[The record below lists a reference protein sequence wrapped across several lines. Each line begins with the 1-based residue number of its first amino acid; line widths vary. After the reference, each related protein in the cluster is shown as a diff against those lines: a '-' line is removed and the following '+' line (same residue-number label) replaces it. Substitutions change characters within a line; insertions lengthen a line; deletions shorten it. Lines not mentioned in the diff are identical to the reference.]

1 MPAKRPLV
9 LAVAGALAL
18 LVAWTIVPRGSGA
31 ETPVTM
37 TAALPTWAAPGGAL
51 RLAGRT
57 APGIPVILRVDDRVR
72 ARTVSGSRGRFFF
85 RIRAPSKPGRYVLA
99 VTAGDTRLELGRL
112 RVRPLVLAAVG
123 DVTLGGGVLSVIRA
137 RGPRYPWRSVA
148 RILRTADLAVAN
160 LEGAVSTRGAPWPGK
175 RYTFRGP
182 PYALRPVARYA
193 GIDVV
198 SVANNHSLDYGRL
211 AFLDTLRHSR
221 RFGLTPIG
229 GGADLRRA
237 KRPRILE
244 RGGLRVAFLGFSD
257 VRPLGFD
264 AGARTPGTAPAFPY
278 YVRAGV
284 RAARRR
290 ADVVVAYFHW
300 GVERAQRPNGDQ
312 RALGRAA
319 LDAGAHVVLGAH
331 PHVLQPFRRR
341 GTRLVA
347 WSLGNFVFPAFSP
360 GTTRTG
366 VLRIGLERGGLRSF
380 SFRRARIHGV
390 QPRLAR

>member
-1 MPAKRPLV
+1 MPAKRPVV
-9 LAVAGALAL
+9 LALAGALAL
-18 LVAWTIVPRGSGA
+18 VAAWTVVPRGAGA
-31 ETPVTM
+31 ETPVAM
-37 TAALPTWAAPGGAL
+37 TAKLPAWAAPGARL
-51 RLAGRT
+51 RLRGRT
-57 APGIPVILRVDDRVR
+57 AAGIPVVLRIDDRVR
-72 ARTVSGSRGRFFF
+72 ARTVSGDHGRFLFQV
-85 RIRAPSKPGRYVLA
+85 RTPRKPGRYA
-99 VTAGDTRLELGRL
+99 VAITAGETRLELGAL

-123 DVTLGGGVLSVIRA
+123 DVTLGGGVLSAIRA

-148 RILRTADLAVAN
+148 RVLHTADLAVAN
-160 LEGAVSTRGAPWPGK
+160 LEGAVSTRGAPWPRK

-182 PYALRPVARYA
+182 PYTLRPVASYA

-198 SVANNHSLDYGRL
+198 SLANNHSVDYGRL
-211 AFLDTLRHSR
+211 AFLDTIRHSR
-221 RFGLTPIG
+221 RFGLAPVG
-229 GGADLRRA
+229 GGANLRRA
-237 KRPRILE
+237 VRPATLV

-264 AGARTPGTAPAFPY
+264 AGVGTPGTAPAFPQ

-300 GVERAQRPNGDQ
+300 GAERATRPNGDQ
-312 RALGRAA
+312 QALSRIA

-341 GTRLVA
+341 GRRLVA
-347 WSLGNFVFPAFSP
+347 WSLGNFVFPAYSP

-366 VLRIGLERGGLRSF
+366 VLRIGLGRGGVRSF

-390 QPRLAR
+390 QPRLVR

>member
-1 MPAKRPLV
+1 MLAKRPLV
-9 LAVAGALAL
+9 LALAGGLALSAAWIVVPRAGAEA
-18 LVAWTIVPRGSGA
+18 
-31 ETPVTM
+31 PVTM
-37 TAALPTWAAPGGAL
+37 TAAIPTWSAPGGGL

-57 APGIPVILRVDDRVR
+57 AAGIPVVLRIDDRFR
-72 ARTVSGSRGRFFF
+72 ARTVSGAHGQFRF
-85 RIRAPSKPGRYVLA
+85 RIRAPRKPDRYA
-99 VTAGDTRLELGRL
+99 FTVTAEETRLELGRL

-123 DVTLGGGVLSVIRA
+123 DVTLGGGVLTAIRA

-148 RILRTADLAVAN
+148 RVLRTADLAVAN

-182 PYALRPVARYA
+182 PYALRPLPRYA

-221 RFGLTPIG
+221 RFGLRPVG
-229 GGADLRRA
+229 GGANLRRA
-237 KRPRILE
+237 MRPRILE

-264 AGARTPGTAPAFPY
+264 AGAGTPGTAPAFPH
-278 YVRAGV
+278 YVRSSV
-284 RAARRR
+284 RGARRR

-300 GVERAQRPNGDQ
+300 GVERARRPNGDQ
-312 RALGRAA
+312 QALGRVA

-331 PHVLQPFRRR
+331 PHVLQPFWRK
-341 GTRLVA
+341 GNRLVA

-366 VLRIGLERGGLRSF
+366 ILRIGLGRDGVRSF
-380 SFRRARIHGV
+380 GFRRARIHGV
-390 QPRLAR
+390 QPRLVR